1 MRILSYVKVA
11 LFTTVNILLN
21 GVTLGRYVWLEG
33 RVERG
38 VFTNWA
44 RRFRYVPKRF
54 AKPAT
59 EQEIVELIRN
69 AGSVRVFGSGHSFN
83 SGVVSE
89 ETLVS
94 LDDYSGLVWKDLDKK
109 QVAAKGGY
117 TGTGRRCSTARRRA
131 GLQGTTF
138 PRRPEH
144 RGSPVDRRARDGEG
158 VGVRQ
163 RVGRGTQT
171 LRGSRRPD
179 EGDRGSSAPRE
190 VLRDDRRGVPG
201 KTTSG
206 QLYDVLGAGR
216 PTRS

>member
-21 GVTLGRYVWLEG
+21 GATLGRYVWLKG

-83 SGVVSE
+83 SGAVSE

-94 LDDYSGLVWKDLDKK
+94 LDDYSGLV
-109 QVAAKGGY
+109 
-117 TGTGRRCSTARRRA
+117 
-131 GLQGTTF
+131 
-138 PRRPEH
+138 
-144 RGSPVDRRARDGEG
+144 
-158 VGVRQ
+158 
-163 RVGRGTQT
+163 
-171 LRGSRRPD
+171 
-179 EGDRGSSAPRE
+179 
-190 VLRDDRRGVPG
+190 
-201 KTTSG
+201 
-206 QLYDVLGAGR
+206 
-216 PTRS
+216 

>member
-1 MRILSYVKVA
+1 MRIFGYVKVA

-21 GVTLGRYVWLEG
+21 GATLGRYVWLEG
-33 RVERG
+33 RVKGG

-44 RRFRYVPKRF
+44 GRFRYGPRKFV
-54 AKPAT
+54 KPTT
-59 EQEIVELIRN
+59 EEEIVELIKN
-69 AGSVRVFGSGHSFN
+69 ARRVRVFGSGHSFN
-83 SGVVSE
+83 SGVVSD

-163 RVGRGTQT
+163 
-171 LRGSRRPD
+171 
-179 EGDRGSSAPRE
+179 
-190 VLRDDRRGVPG
+190 
-201 KTTSG
+201 
-206 QLYDVLGAGR
+206 
-216 PTRS
+216 